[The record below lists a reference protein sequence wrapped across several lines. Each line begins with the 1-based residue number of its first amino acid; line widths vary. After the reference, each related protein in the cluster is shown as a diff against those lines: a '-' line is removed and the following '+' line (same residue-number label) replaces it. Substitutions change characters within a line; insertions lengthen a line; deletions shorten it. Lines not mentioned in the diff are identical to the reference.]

1 MRILHINEMIVELIT
16 KYLENNKRLVVPNLG
31 AFIVKQGK
39 DGERK
44 VLFSNLIKSDDGIM
58 RALLIEKG
66 VNELEAAGVIDRF
79 VFEVN
84 HRLDNGGV
92 CALEGFGALK
102 RGANGSM
109 SFVENEGAHGDVLD
123 GGFAERLAERNAAR
137 QQQAQQAQPKV
148 EAEKVEEA
156 EEEFDDE
163 DMSIEVIPQ
172 TPVVQEPIARPA
184 QTRNIDDLYSSESL
198 TASTQKRPASYVK
211 GLRYGKGGKI
221 ITGREYAT
229 SRKSSSG
236 DVIIK
241 LAIAAAVIAMLA
253 LAYGMWNDWRNAKF
267 DSEEVESVEPMDVES
282 KAEEGVENPDL
293 QYIQKN

>member
-1 MRILHINEMIVELIT
+1 MIVEIIYN
-16 KYLENNKRLVVPNLG
+16 YLQANKRLVVPNLG
-31 AFIVKQGK
+31 AFIVKQSAE
-39 DGERK
+39 GERK
-44 VLFSNLIKSDDGIM
+44 VLFSNLVKSDDGVL

-137 QQQAQQAQPKV
+137 QQQAQQAAPKV
-148 EAEKVEEA
+148 EAKPEPVVEDD
-156 EEEFDDE
+156 DDE
-163 DMSIEVIPQ
+163 EMSIEVIPQ
-172 TPVVQEPIARPA
+172 TPAQQPA
-184 QTRNIDDLYSSESL
+184 QQPAKAQQRNIDDLYANDHL

-221 ITGREYAT
+221 ITGRET
-229 SRKSSSG
+229 VINHKSSVDDIFIKVAIG
-236 DVIIK
+236 VAVVVI
-241 LAIAAAVIAMLA
+241 LV
-253 LAYGMWNDWRNAKF
+253 LAYGMWNDWRRGKF
-267 DSEEVESVEPMDVES
+267 ESEEATTVENLDTEAES
-282 KAEEGVENPDL
+282 KAEEGITNPDL
-293 QYIQKN
+293 EYIQK

>member
-1 MRILHINEMIVELIT
+1 MIVEIIYN
-16 KYLENNKRLVVPNLG
+16 YLQANKRLVVPNLG
-31 AFIVKQGK
+31 AFIVKQSK
-39 DGERK
+39 EGEHK
-44 VLFSNLIKSDDGIM
+44 VLFSNLVKNDDGVL
-58 RALLIEKG
+58 RKLLVEKG

-102 RGANGSM
+102 RASNGSM

-137 QQQAQQAQPKV
+137 QQAEQVVEPSVKEVVAKQDEQAEQD
-148 EAEKVEEA
+148 EE
-156 EEEFDDE
+156 
-163 DMSIEVIPQ
+163 MSIEVISPEPAEKPE
-172 TPVVQEPIARPA
+172 PVQPVRRSSIDEAYSHEP
-184 QTRNIDDLYSSESL
+184 L
-198 TASTQKRPASYVK
+198 TASAQKRPAAYVK

-236 DVIIK
+236 DIIIK
-241 LAIAAAVIAMLA
+241 FAIAAAVLAVLA
-253 LAYGMWNDWRNAKF
+253 LAYGLYNDWKAAKF
-267 DSEEVESVEPMDVES
+267 DREEVIIESEESHAV
-282 KAEEGVENPDL
+282 AEEGVPNPDL
-293 QYIQKN
+293 EYITPVEKK

>member
-1 MRILHINEMIVELIT
+1 MIVEIIYNFLQT
-16 KYLENNKRLVVPNLG
+16 NKRLVVPNLG

-44 VLFSNLIKSDDGIM
+44 VLFSNLIKTDDGVL

-66 VNELEAAGVIDRF
+66 VSELEAAGVIDRF

-84 HRLDNGGV
+84 HRLDHGNV

-123 GGFAERLAERNAAR
+123 GGFAERLAERNAMLHQKATEAA
-137 QQQAQQAQPKV
+137 AQQEQQS
-148 EAEKVEEA
+148 
-156 EEEFDDE
+156 EEEIEESDE
-163 DMSIEVIPQ
+163 DMTIEVISPAQ
-172 TPVVQEPIARPA
+172 EQSHVVNHEPTRKIDQMYDQEP
-184 QTRNIDDLYSSESL
+184 L

-229 SRKSSSG
+229 SRKSSKS
-236 DVIIK
+236 DIIMK
-241 LAIAAAVIAMLA
+241 IAIGAAVIAMLA
-253 LAYGMWNDWRNAKF
+253 LGYGFWCDFKAASF
-267 DSEEVESVEPMDVES
+267 DNEEVEVVDSVES
-282 KAEEGVENPDL
+282 TTTAEQGVRNPDL
-293 QYIQKN
+293 DYITPKSKK

>member
-1 MRILHINEMIVELIT
+1 MIVEIIYD
-16 KYLENNKRLVVPNLG
+16 YLQANKRLVVPNLG
-31 AFIVKQGK
+31 AFIVKQSAE
-39 DGERK
+39 GERK
-44 VLFSNLIKSDDGIM
+44 VLFSNLVKSDDGVL

-137 QQQAQQAQPKV
+137 QQQAQQAAPKV
-148 EAEKVEEA
+148 EAKPEPVVEDD
-156 EEEFDDE
+156 DDE
-163 DMSIEVIPQ
+163 EMSIEVIPQ
-172 TPVVQEPIARPA
+172 TPA
-184 QTRNIDDLYSSESL
+184 QQPSSQSAKAQQRSIDDLYTNDNL

-221 ITGREYAT
+221 ITGREYVINHKT
-229 SRKSSSG
+229 SVG
-236 DVIIK
+236 DIFIK
-241 LAIAAAVIAMLA
+241 IAIVAAVVAMLA
-253 LAYGMWNDWRNAKF
+253 LAYGMWNDWRKGKF
-267 DSEEVESVEPMDVES
+267 ESEEATTVENLDTEAES
-282 KAEEGVENPDL
+282 KDEEGITNPDL
-293 QYIQKN
+293 EYIQK

>member
-1 MRILHINEMIVELIT
+1 MIVEIIYN
-16 KYLENNKRLVVPNLG
+16 YLQTNKRLVVPNLG
-31 AFIVKQGK
+31 AFIVKQSAE
-39 DGERK
+39 GERK
-44 VLFSNLIKSDDGIM
+44 VLFSNLVKSDDGVL

-137 QQQAQQAQPKV
+137 QQQAQQAAPKV
-148 EAEKVEEA
+148 EAKPEPVVEDD
-156 EEEFDDE
+156 DDE
-163 DMSIEVIPQ
+163 EMSIEVIPQ
-172 TPVVQEPIARPA
+172 TPA
-184 QTRNIDDLYSSESL
+184 QQPSSQSAKAQQRSIDDLYTNDHL

-221 ITGREYAT
+221 ITGRET
-229 SRKSSSG
+229 VINHKSSVG
-236 DVIIK
+236 DIFIK
-241 LAIAAAVIAMLA
+241 VAIGAAVVAMLA
-253 LAYGMWNDWRNAKF
+253 LAYGMWNDWRKGKF
-267 DSEEVESVEPMDVES
+267 ESEEATTVENLDTEAES
-282 KAEEGVENPDL
+282 KAEEGITNPDL
-293 QYIQKN
+293 EYIQK